1 MRISLFVSGLLLLIV
16 GVASGETI
24 FTAPCEQGG
33 SISVDSSGFSY
44 DPSTGAFSIT
54 FQVDNC
60 GVDEFMSVNGR
71 TAISGT
77 YRILSETMAQ
87 IEANSE
93 INAEVT
99 DSGKSRS
106 VNCAGRLS
114 GTYNFSDEVFD
125 GDMNITH
132 CSGSGR
138 VGVHF
143 LDLLVAGPIH
153 LIP

>member
-1 MRISLFVSGLLLLIV
+1 MRISLFTIGLLLLIL

-24 FTAPCEQGG
+24 FTAPCKHGG

-44 DPSTGAFSIT
+44 NPSTGAFSIT
-54 FQVDNC
+54 FQADNC
-60 GVDEFMSVNGR
+60 GVDELMSIHGR

-77 YRILSETMAQ
+77 YSVLSETMAQ

-93 INAEVT
+93 INVMIT

-106 VNCAGRLS
+106 VNCSGGLS

-125 GDMNITH
+125 GDMNITV

-138 VGVHF
+138 VEVDF
-143 LDLLVAGPIH
+143 LDLLIAGPMH

>member
-1 MRISLFVSGLLLLIV
+1 MRISLFALGLLLLTF
-16 GVASGETI
+16 GTASGETI
-24 FTAPCEQGG
+24 FTAPCEHGG

-44 DPSTGAFSIT
+44 NPSTGDFSII
-54 FQVDNC
+54 FQADNC
-60 GVDEFMSVNGR
+60 GVDEFMSINGR
-71 TAISGT
+71 TYISGT
-77 YRILSETMAQ
+77 YRVLSETMAQ

-93 INAEVT
+93 INVEIT

-106 VNCAGRLS
+106 VNCSGGLS

-125 GDMNITH
+125 GNMNITN

-138 VGVHF
+138 VGVDLF
-143 LDLLVAGPIH
+143 DLLIKGPMH